1 MKTSIRYT
9 FFIILFA
16 AFLFSCKDEEPDG
29 KEEEPYKY
37 LEEVNV
43 NVVLPEGSSADLSN
57 AVLFSLGASSDVD
70 GSKTGKLP
78 FNPDSFEPAYL
89 LDDDNNV
96 LMAGFI
102 SDHNSEISIE
112 TTVEFMLYYAFDYY
126 LLSAP
131 NARKVFLENVRNMPQ
146 FQEIVSVMEK
156 LFAEDPLMYSKGS
169 YLTKYDLKKIQA
181 SVVSEPLQLKRLLIE
196 GKETRSGI
204 TVSKIDSVNVKLQ
217 NAFPRRTKVFAY
229 KKMYYDRDRSPH
241 EVPQYW
247 NNPIVTFDFEPG
259 KKMNIETLEVG
270 SKLAQVNA
278 QSASI
283 DNVSESDPVHLPVNT
298 STEFAVV
305 YQLVVIG
312 SGDLNIIDR
321 NLSSGEQEAYE
332 NLNVETYALDYLLP
346 TILDIGGNKNLLPPF
361 GSEKETALLNAVLPA
376 LEANPDV
383 YNAIKKNDFKAA
395 SETLLPELFG
405 DIRLSNNLRSLLT
418 NVYNVLSDN
427 GTMPNTFVQNHELT
441 ETGYERIK
449 KVMEAVYKNMNFDSK
464 VNIELLRTDAK
475 SIESWT
481 VNSIDAVVEMSPKEA
496 DVCLGESLSL
506 KTSLV
511 TFFDPEVE
519 EVEFHWKT
527 SNNYGGRVQDI
538 NNDPNNFGASII
550 TKTNEVSY
558 ISAAL
563 ESELSSGD
571 NIETV
576 SVVVYYKNK
585 ETGELSKAGQDFMKV
600 NNKKGCVSFFVEF
613 SKEVALNS
621 FTSLLCGGEMEYSV
635 GHPTFVAKFEA
646 VEGARS
652 YKGRIQR
659 RDGTFGDEFSLTQL
673 DEEGDL
679 LVYRLGVGSIVV
691 FMTCDGADAI
701 YEQQQRLNKLD
712 EVGHVGIE
720 ITPVF

>member
-1 MKTSIRYT
+1 MKTAIRYT
-9 FFIILFA
+9 FFIVLYA
-16 AFLFSCKDEEPDG
+16 AFLFSCKEEEPDG
-29 KEEEPYKY
+29 KEEEFYKY

-43 NVVLPEGSSADLSN
+43 NVVLPQGSDADLSN
-57 AVLFSLGASSDVD
+57 AVLFSLGASSDLD

-102 SDHNSEISIE
+102 SDNNSEISIE
-112 TTVEFMLYYAFDYY
+112 TTAEFMLYYAFDYY

-156 LFAEDPLMYSKGS
+156 LFAEDPLMYSKGT
-169 YLTKYDLKKIQA
+169 YLTKYDLNKIQA
-181 SVVSEPLQLKRLLIE
+181 SVITEPLRLKRLLID
-196 GKETRSGI
+196 GKQTRSGI

-229 KKMYYDRDRSPH
+229 KKMYYDRNGNPH
-241 EVPQYW
+241 NITGYTE
-247 NNPIVTFDFEPG
+247 NPVAEFDFEPG

-278 QSASI
+278 QSASV
-283 DNVSESDPVHLPVNT
+283 DNLSESEPIHLPVNA
-298 STEFAVV
+298 SSEFLAT
-305 YQLVVIG
+305 YELVVVG
-312 SGDLNIIDR
+312 SGALNSIDR
-321 NLSSGEQEAYE
+321 DLSAREKEAYE
-332 NLNVETYALDYLLP
+332 NLNVKTYALDYLLP

-361 GSEKETALLNAVLPA
+361 GNEKETALLNAVLPQ
-376 LEANPDV
+376 LESNPDV
-383 YNAIKKNDFKAA
+383 FNAIKENDFKAA

-405 DIRLSNNLRSLLT
+405 DIRLSNDLRSLLT

-441 ETGYERIK
+441 ETGYERFK
-449 KVMEAVYKNMNFDSK
+449 KVMEAVYKNMNFSSK
-464 VNIELLRTDAK
+464 VNIEILRTDAK

-496 DVCLGESLSL
+496 NVCLGESLTL

-538 NNDPNNFGASII
+538 NNDPNNFGVSII

-563 ESELSSGD
+563 ESELGPGD

-585 ETGELSKAGQDFMKV
+585 ETGELSKAGQDFIKV
-600 NNKKGCVSFFVEF
+600 NNKKGCVSFFVQF
-613 SKEVALNS
+613 TKEVKIT
-621 FTSLLCGGEMEYSV
+621 TSTTLLCSGDTEYRL
-635 GHPTFVAKFEA
+635 GTPTFIAIFKA
-646 VEGARS
+646 VEGAKS
-652 YKGRIQR
+652 YKGRTKR
-659 RDGTFGDEFSLTQL
+659 KNGTFSNEFPLTGIS
-673 DEEGDL
+673 EEGDQL
-679 LVYRLGVGSIVV
+679 TYRLGVGPIVIYS
-691 FMTCDGADAI
+691 TCNESDALE
-701 YEQQQRLNKLD
+701 EQQSRLDYLD
-712 EVGHVGIE
+712 EVGHQGIE